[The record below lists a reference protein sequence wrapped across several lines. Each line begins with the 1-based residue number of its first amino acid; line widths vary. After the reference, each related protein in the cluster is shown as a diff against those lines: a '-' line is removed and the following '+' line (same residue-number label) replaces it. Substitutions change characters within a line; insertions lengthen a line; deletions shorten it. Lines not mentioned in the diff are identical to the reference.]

1 MSNQKKFNI
10 IKSDTLKKFV
20 LAFYKKIHLKK
31 IPGIIEQVSQMGK
44 EGVETVEQQQP
55 QGPFSGIVGG
65 SSSSGSAAER
75 AQSDMG
81 RPRSGK
87 AGGGVN
93 K

>member
-1 MSNQKKFNI
+1 M
-10 IKSDTLKKFV
+10 
-20 LAFYKKIHLKK
+20 LAFYEKIHLKK

-44 EGVETVEQQQP
+44 AGVETVEQQQP
-55 QGPFSGIVGG
+55 QGPFSGVVGG
-65 SSSSGSAAER
+65 SSSSGGASKRSQSA
-75 AQSDMG
+75 MT